1 VTVRAG
7 QRQEVV
13 VRADNNLPDA
23 VATEVRA
30 SVLVASDRWDFSART
45 PMSVT
50 VTVPALRSA
59 TRSGT
64 GELTLTGVTART
76 FAQRLPGTGRHDQRR
91 VCEQRHG

>member
-1 VTVRAG
+1 
-7 QRQEVV
+7 
-13 VRADNNLPDA
+13 
-23 VATEVRA
+23 
-30 SVLVASDRWDFSART
+30 
-45 PMSVT
+45 MSVT